1 VSIQEARRQIGVA
14 NKQLGRVQAA
24 SREPDDDDRE
34 VAATW
39 AFYAYENCVVAVAEA
54 LERPWQRVH
63 QRKADLARA
72 LYREGI
78 VSRDLRE
85 TLEELN
91 EIRKNVQYGEPG
103 LELLDLDLEE
113 LASQLKAFYD
123 EALQII
129 EKADA

>member
-1 VSIQEARRQIGVA
+1 MSIQEARRQIGVA

>member
-1 VSIQEARRQIGVA
+1 MSIQEARRQIGVA

-54 LERPWQRVH
+54 LGRPWQRVH

>member
-1 VSIQEARRQIGVA
+1 MSIQAAR
-14 NKQLGRVQAA
+14 KQLGTAKKQLERVRAA
-24 SREPDDDDRE
+24 SWESTEDDRE

-54 LERPWQRVH
+54 LERPWQRIH

-72 LYREGI
+72 LYQEDV
-78 VSRDLRE
+78 VSRDLGN

-103 LELLDLDLEE
+103 LEVLELDLEE
-113 LASQLKAFYD
+113 LTSELEAFIG
-123 EALQII
+123 ETERII
-129 EKADA
+129 EKAEA